1 MKKIILVVCAM
12 FMAVSVFC
20 QTPLDKDQQKKVK
33 EVNKSVSKEHDAIL
47 KNSTLTV
54 DEKKA
59 RVEATKNSRDA
70 QLEVIMTPEQ
80 VAALKSKDPVDWNKA
95 ILRIEKQEKAR
106 LKDERDQKLR
116 EVDQKIREIDSQQD
130 EIKRQQNE
138 LKRKQKD
145 LNDQN
150 KSLKTQKKGI
160 IAQYK

>member
-1 MKKIILVVCAM
+1 MKKIILVVAAI
-12 FMAVSVFC
+12 FWAGSVFC
-20 QTPLDKDQQKKVK
+20 QAPLDKDQQKKVK

-47 KNSTLTV
+47 KNSTMSV

-70 QLEVIMTPEQ
+70 QLAVIMTPEQ
-80 VAALKSKDPVDWNKA
+80 VVALKSKDPVDWDKA
-95 ILRIEKQEKAR
+95 ILKIEKQEKAR

-116 EVDQKIREIDSQQD
+116 EVDQKIRDVNSQQD
-130 EIKRQQNE
+130 EVKRQQNE

-145 LNDQN
+145 LNDQQ

-160 IAQYK
+160 NAEYK